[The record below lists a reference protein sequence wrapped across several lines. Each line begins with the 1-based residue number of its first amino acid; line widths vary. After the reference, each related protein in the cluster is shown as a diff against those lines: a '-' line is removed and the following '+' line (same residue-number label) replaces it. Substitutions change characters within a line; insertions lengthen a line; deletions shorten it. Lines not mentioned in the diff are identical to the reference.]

1 MFHNINVLRKI
12 CVAMF
17 FAVLFISCASKPAP
31 GDVDPKNADVVDLGL
46 QIEDVSEGVLISFED
61 IPVDTTMLFINIY
74 KDEVVSTQWIDAF
87 AAVLGPQLDELKK
100 TKQLVFPFALSE
112 KNQRYAISLDVE
124 RDNGDNAR
132 EVINFQ
138 MQNGNNVTNNVELL
152 LNDEQ
157 TGVMLSEEPVFSLPV
172 EFEERKY
179 EYVLLF
185 FPDDFLSF
193 SSGIY
198 SGNDLSCNF
207 SPELVDHIREN
218 SPEIKGTFPAYV
230 AAVCNINYNGVSWM
244 LKIAQTEDF
253 ELEL

>member
-1 MFHNINVLRKI
+1 MLHHTNVLKKI
-12 CVAMF
+12 CAAVF
-17 FAVLFISCASKPAP
+17 FAVVFISCASKPAP
-31 GDVDPKNADVVDLGL
+31 NYLDPQNTGDDDLAL
-46 QIEDVSEGVLISFED
+46 QVEDVPEGVRISFEN
-61 IPVDTTMLFINIY
+61 IPADTTMLFINIY
-74 KDEVVSTQWIDAF
+74 KDEFAPTQWADAF

-100 TKQLVFPFALSE
+100 TKQLVFPFAE
-112 KNQRYAISLDVE
+112 KGQLYAISLDVA

-138 MQNGNNVTNNVELL
+138 TQNGNNVTNNVELL

-157 TGVMLSEEPVFSLPV
+157 TSVTLSEEPVFSLPV

-185 FPDDFLSF
+185 FPDDYSSI

-198 SGNDLSCNF
+198 SGNDLSCAF
-207 SPELVDHIREN
+207 SPELVNHIRKN

-244 LKIAQTEDF
+244 LKIAQTKDF